1 MIRRRVTFLLAVS
14 FVVLLGIPTARGAD
28 EEFRITHEARSLQ
41 PGEVVLLSV
50 SCSRPLSELTARA
63 LKREFPLFSEEDRSS
78 WFGLIGIDLEAKPGD
93 FRILLRGKELS
104 GEVVETTYDITLL
117 EKNFPT
123 RNLTVEPK
131 FVSPPK
137 EELDRIAEERKLVSG
152 IFATSSP
159 ERFWEGSFLRPV
171 PGEAGSSFGKR
182 SVFNGKPR
190 SPHTGTDFRASEG
203 TPVKAP
209 NAGRVVLAKDLF
221 FAGNTVIID
230 HGRGLFSYFA
240 HLSAFKVKEGDQ
252 VQKGKVVGL
261 VGATGRVTGPHL
273 HWTVRLSQ
281 ARVDPLSLM
290 SVLEE

>member
-1 MIRRRVTFLLAVS
+1 MNLFLVALA
-14 FVVLLGIPTARGAD
+14 VVLLRTSTAGCAD
-28 EEFRITHEARSLQ
+28 ETFKITHEARALQ

-50 SCSRPLSELTARA
+50 SSDRPLSELTAKA
-63 LKREFPLFSEEDRSS
+63 LRREFPLFSGGDPNS
-78 WFGLIGIDLEAKPGD
+78 WYGLVGIDLEAKPGD
-93 FRILLRGKELS
+93 FRILLRGTELS
-104 GEVVETTYDITLL
+104 GGPVETTYDMTLL
-117 EKNFPT
+117 DKKFPT
-123 RNLTVEPK
+123 RNLSVEPK
-131 FVSPPK
+131 YVSPPK
-137 EELDRIAEERKLVSG
+137 EELDRIAEERKTVSG
-152 IFATSSP
+152 IFATSTP
-159 ERFWEGSFLRPV
+159 ERFWEGYFLRPV

-209 NAGRVVLAKDLF
+209 NAGRVVLAKNLF

-230 HGRGLFSYFA
+230 HGAGLYSYFA
-240 HLSAFKVKEGDQ
+240 HLSAFKTEVGDQ
-252 VQKGKVVGL
+252 VRRGEVVGL